1 MNALKEISKEE
12 MVRAKQF
19 IKCFVEKEF
28 NCLEKDEKEIKSR
41 ELLFGYEGYR
51 KIKGEIFVIL
61 MLPEGIKGA
70 IDEEGNL
77 FDISFFPY

>member
-41 ELLFGYEGYR
+41 ELLFGYEGYKKR
-51 KIKGEIFVIL
+51 KGKSFVIL
-61 MLPEGIKGA
+61 TLPEGVPAG
-70 IDEEGNL
+70 IDEAGNL
-77 FDISFFPY
+77 YDLDEMFF